1 MNHLLVEKQPMR
13 CELCGERIKLSRE
26 DEARECARCAAV
38 MEDSISG
45 ESMFGQDTLAE
56 WKHWLKKTENHRPC
70 PGVRGINGLLES
82 SKTSST
88 SRGRSFVAKSFS
100 IMNSLNIDPAR
111 NAQHAALPNMRT
123 TSDGAHLAEDIT
135 TKHCLFQASSSST
148 QPPLPIAVNQA
159 EDAMTT
165 PSDDAHLAETPQV
178 VCLEDALTLVQ
189 RARREAGHD
198 QESTRLD
205 TEEFQKALD
214 FLQKIFEDDFM
225 QNAQLKAR
233 IRNLQEKP
241 EEFCRNTKRKIRVD
255 RRNAFRAW
263 TRQLMGNV
271 HFLHAVMRNGTFQ
284 IRDQQD
290 LASAFLHAYSSVD
303 EHHADSSA
311 LWRVGD
317 ELQR

>member
-1 MNHLLVEKQPMR
+1 MDKPVAPRWSYSKDEKWR
-13 CELCGERIKLSRE
+13 KRGTA
-26 DEARECARCAAV
+26 AR
-38 MEDSISG
+38 SP
-45 ESMFGQDTLAE
+45 ESS
-56 WKHWLKKTENHRPC
+56 
-70 PGVRGINGLLES
+70 LLES
-82 SKTSST
+82 K
-88 SRGRSFVAKSFS
+88 G
-100 IMNSLNIDPAR
+100 
-111 NAQHAALPNMRT
+111 
-123 TSDGAHLAEDIT
+123 
-135 TKHCLFQASSSST
+135 
-148 QPPLPIAVNQA
+148 
-159 EDAMTT
+159 
-165 PSDDAHLAETPQV
+165 AHLAETPQV
-178 VCLEDALTLVQ
+178 VCLEDARTLVQ

-205 TEEFQKALD
+205 TEEFQRALD

-233 IRNLQEKP
+233 IRNLQEEP
-241 EEFCRNTKRKIRVD
+241 EEFCRNTKRKIRVE
-255 RRNAFRAW
+255 RRIAFRAW

-311 LWRVGD
+311 LWRVRG

>member
-1 MNHLLVEKQPMR
+1 MR
-13 CELCGERIKLSRE
+13 CELCGENIQLSRE

-38 MEDSISG
+38 MQDSISG
-45 ESMFGQDTLAE
+45 DSMFGQDTLAK

-70 PGVRGINGLLES
+70 PGVRGINGLFES
-82 SKTSST
+82 SKTSSS
-88 SRGRSFVAKSFS
+88 SRVRSFVSKSFS
-100 IMNSLNIDPAR
+100 RMNSLNIEPAR
-111 NAQHAALPNMRT
+111 NAQHVALPNMRT
-123 TSDGAHLAEDIT
+123 TSDGAHLAAI
-135 TKHCLFQASSSST
+135 FQGSSSST
-148 QPPLPIAVNQA
+148 QPPMPIAVNQA
-159 EDAMTT
+159 EDAMTI

-189 RARREAGHD
+189 RARREAGHN
-198 QESTRLD
+198 QESTRLG
-205 TEEFQKALD
+205 TEEFQRALD
-214 FLQKIFEDDFM
+214 FLQKIFEDEFM

-233 IRNLQEKP
+233 IRNLQEEP
-241 EEFCRNTKRKIRVD
+241 EEFGRNTKRKLRVE

-271 HFLHAVMRNGTFQ
+271 DFLHVVMRNGTFQ

-303 EHHADSSA
+303 EHYADFSA
-311 LWRVGD
+311 LWRVRD